1 MKFGT
6 LFETMKISKEELA
19 RTQTV
24 LETMDADTAN
34 AVWNIRLANDFNG
47 YATGALVFG
56 GAMVVSGLLLKGI
69 SKFVNYDKIVRMI
82 E

>member
-6 LFETMKISKEELA
+6 LRISEEDLA
-19 RTQTV
+19 RTQTI
-24 LETMDADTAN
+24 LENMDAETAN
-34 AVWNIRLANDFNG
+34 AVWDIKSANDFNG

-56 GAMVVSGLLLKGI
+56 GAMIAAGLLLKGI
-69 SKFVNYDKIVRMI
+69 SKFVNYDKIVKML